1 MAVITNFPTAN
12 TAYSGAGL
20 TNPNNGHADDG
31 VYATCAPAKNGALG
45 QKYQTF
51 GFDSNLPSDATV
63 TAVKIIYE
71 YKVSTTASIAT
82 ARTKAIISAVE
93 EENHDDTTEPTTDT
107 VKTIDITAD
116 RTWTRANLLN
126 AAFEVVLEG
135 RRGNNN
141 TAVTFS
147 FDYVKV
153 EVTYTQ
159 PVTNFQTLSATATIL
174 ATLAL
179 ANIFVRTLSAS
190 VSALATVTTVFTKL
204 ITLSSSIA
212 AIGTL
217 STASIFIRTLSST
230 VVGAAT
236 LTSAAVF
243 YITMNAAQAISSALS
258 AIKQTTTQGAGMIC
272 GAVRTLL
279 GVG

>member
-63 TAVKIIYE
+63 TKVKIIYE

-93 EENHDDTTEPTTDT
+93 EENHDDTSEPTTDT

-135 RRGNNN
+135 RRGNSN

-159 PVTNFQTLSATATIL
+159 PVTTPQTLNATVSALSTLTLIKIFATTLSAT
-174 ATLAL
+174 
-179 ANIFVRTLSAS
+179 
-190 VSALATVTTVFTKL
+190 
-204 ITLSSSIA
+204 
-212 AIGTL
+212 
-217 STASIFIRTLSST
+217 
-230 VVGAAT
+230 VVGAST

-243 YITMNAAQAISSALS
+243 SITMNAAQTISSTLS
-258 AIKQTTTQGAGMIC
+258 AIKQTTTKTSGMIC
-272 GAVRTLL
+272 NAVRTLL

>member
-12 TAYSGAGL
+12 AAYSGAGL
-20 TNPNNGHADDG
+20 TNPDNRYTDDG

-63 TAVKIIYE
+63 TKVQIIYE

-93 EENHDDTTEPTTDT
+93 EENHDDTGEPTTDT

-159 PVTNFQTLSATATIL
+159 PITNFQTLSATATAL
-174 ATLAL
+174 ATLTL
-179 ANIFVRTLSAS
+179 IKTFVTTLSAS
-190 VSALATVTTVFTKL
+190 VSVLATATTVFTKL
-204 ITLSSSIA
+204 ITLSSSVA
-212 AIGTL
+212 AAGTL
-217 STASIFIRTLSST
+217 STVSTFIRTLSAT
-230 VVGAAT
+230 VVGVAT

-243 YITMNAAQAISSALS
+243 SVTMSAPQAIA
-258 AIKQTTTQGAGMIC
+258 
-272 GAVRTLL
+272 
-279 GVG
+279 